1 MGASVTLEKTGMEEF
16 FEFYAKARQ
25 KTMPEVLRINARLL
39 AVELAH
45 RTQPYGKEDSVKKV
59 GESAVARDLL
69 GGKKRYGIFSP
80 ISPSIENGM
89 EEYSTGNIRLFV
101 KKDGTVYGTD
111 RAHILNS
118 ASAGTLRGIHREA
131 FQNGKM
137 SSAGSR
143 TRDIGRWKFIN
154 KYFVPAS
161 VLSSYVAS
169 AQAKVGLAKS
179 GWAACAKQLKGAV
192 KGSPTRGIPRWVT
205 RHLGDFGFG
214 YIQDNADKADNPSIT
229 LTNTCRYADKVCP
242 ENTRAAAVAMVKQN
256 MVKQVLSMLRYE
268 RKQMKAAA

>member
-45 RTQPYGKEDSVKKV
+45 RTQPYGKDDSVKKV
-59 GESAVARDLL
+59 GESAIARDLL
-69 GGKKRYGIFSP
+69 GGKGRYGIFAP
-80 ISPSIENGM
+80 ITEFIGQNAEEN
-89 EEYSTGNIRLFV
+89 STGTIRLFAN
-101 KKDGTVYGTD
+101 KKGEVYGTD
-111 RAHILNS
+111 KAHFLTS
-118 ASAGTLRGIHREA
+118 ATPASMRGIHKGA
-131 FQNGKM
+131 FNNGRV
-137 SSAGSR
+137 SSAGSSDR
-143 TRDIGRWKFIN
+143 KIGRWVFIN
-154 KYFVPAS
+154 KYFVPKTS
-161 VLSSYVAS
+161 LSKFVA
-169 AQAKVGLAKS
+169 AQQAKVGLAKS

>member
-16 FEFYAKARQ
+16 FEFYAQARQ
-25 KTMPEVLRINARLL
+25 KTIPEVLRINARLL

-45 RTQPYGKEDSVKKV
+45 RTQPYGKNDAVKKV
-59 GESAVARDLL
+59 GEAAIARDLL
-69 GGKKRYGIFSP
+69 GGKGRYGFFAP
-80 ISPSIENGM
+80 ISPAIERGM
-89 EEYSTGNIRLFV
+89 EEYSSGNIRLFV

-111 RAHILNS
+111 QAHLLNS
-118 ASAGTLRGIHREA
+118 ASAGTLRKLHRSA
-131 FQNGKM
+131 FKNGQM

-143 TRDIGRWKFIN
+143 SRDIGRWKFIN
-154 KYFVPAS
+154 KYFVPS
-161 VLSSYVAS
+161 DVLSEYVQS

-214 YIQDNADKADNPSIT
+214 YIQDNADNADNPSIT

-242 ENTRAAAVAMVKQN
+242 ENTRAAAVTMVKQN
-256 MVKQVLSMLRYE
+256 MVKQVMNMLRYE
-268 RKQMKAAA
+268 RKQLKAAA

>member
-16 FEFYAKARQ
+16 FEFYAQARQ
-25 KTMPEVLRINARLL
+25 KTIPEVLRINARLL

-45 RTQPYGKEDSVKKV
+45 RTQPYGKNDAVKKV
-59 GESAVARDLL
+59 GEAAIARDLL
-69 GGKKRYGIFSP
+69 GGKGRYGFFAP
-80 ISPSIENGM
+80 ISPAIERGM
-89 EEYSTGNIRLFV
+89 EEYSSGNIRLFV

-111 RAHILNS
+111 QAHLLSS
-118 ASAGTLRGIHREA
+118 ASAGTLRKLHRSA
-131 FQNGKM
+131 FKNGQM

-143 TRDIGRWKFIN
+143 SRDIGRWKFIN
-154 KYFVPAS
+154 KYFVPS
-161 VLSSYVAS
+161 DVLSEYVQS

-214 YIQDNADKADNPSIT
+214 YIQDNADTADNPSIT

-242 ENTRAAAVAMVKQN
+242 ENTRDAAVTMVKQN
-256 MVKQVLSMLRYE
+256 MVKQVMNMLRYE
-268 RKQMKAAA
+268 RKQLKAAA

>member
-45 RTQPYGKEDSVKKV
+45 RTQPYGKNDSVKKV
-59 GESAVARDLL
+59 AEGAVARDLL
-69 GGKKRYGIFSP
+69 GGKGRYGLFAP
-80 ISPSIENGM
+80 ITDFMAENAEDYPS
-89 EEYSTGNIRLFV
+89 GNIRLFI

-111 RAHILNS
+111 KAHFRRFATKGS
-118 ASAGTLRGIHREA
+118 LRLLHKKA
-131 FQNGKM
+131 FTNGKM
-137 SSAGSR
+137 SSAGSS
-143 TRDIGRWKFIN
+143 TRDIGRWKFID
-154 KYFVPAS
+154 KYFVPPE
-161 VLSSYVAS
+161 VLAEYVAS

-192 KGSPTRGIPRWVT
+192 TGSPTRGIPRWVT